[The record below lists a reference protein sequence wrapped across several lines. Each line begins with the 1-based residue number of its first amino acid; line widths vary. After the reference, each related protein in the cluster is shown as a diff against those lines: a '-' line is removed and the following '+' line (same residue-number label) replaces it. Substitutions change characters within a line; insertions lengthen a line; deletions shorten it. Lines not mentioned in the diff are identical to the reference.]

1 MAEKTISVGKLGKP
15 HGISGAFRFL
25 LDRPFKNK
33 KKATPYF
40 LIENKGAMTPF
51 FIVSIEWLGLS
62 DGFIQFEEV
71 KSPEE
76 ARRYSGTTLYLYEKD
91 CQALFAKNQ
100 DQIGFLVG
108 YTIIDEQLGEVGTIS
123 ELFDNPAQLLASVTK
138 LDGGEVMIPLP
149 DEFIV
154 DINKK
159 KKELTVDLPEGL
171 LEI

>member
-33 KKATPYF
+33 KKTSPYF
-40 LIENKGAMTPF
+40 LIENKGAMLPF
-51 FIVSIEWLGLS
+51 FVVSIEWLGMN
-62 DGFIQFEEV
+62 DGFVQFEEI

-76 ARRYSGTTLYLYEKD
+76 ARKYSGTALFLYEKE
-91 CQALFAKNQ
+91 AEVLFAKHK

-108 YTIIDEQLGEVGTIS
+108 YTLIDEQLGEVGMIA
-123 ELFDNPAQLLASVTK
+123 ELFDNPAQLLASVTTAE
-138 LDGGEVMIPLP
+138 GSEVMIPLP

-154 DINKK
+154 DIDKR
-159 KKELTVDLPEGL
+159 KKELIVDLPEGL

>member
-25 LDRPFKNK
+25 LDRPLKSK
-33 KKATPYF
+33 KKAPPYF
-40 LIENKGAMTPF
+40 LIESKGTFTPF

-76 ARRYSGTTLYLYEKD
+76 ARRYSGTALHLYEKD
-91 CQALFAKNQ
+91 SQTLFAKNQ

-108 YTIIDEQLGEVGTIS
+108 YTIIDEELGEVGVIS
-123 ELFDNPAQLLASVTK
+123 ALIDNPAQLLANVTTMAG
-138 LDGGEVMIPLP
+138 DEVMIPLP

-159 KKELTVDLPEGL
+159 RKELTVTLPEGL
-171 LEI
+171 LDI